1 MTRSN
6 VICQSPIVD
15 SKPKTLAQKGGIM
28 IDAKGKAESTA
39 TEVACVCKLETNITN
54 LNAAK
59 FKGSLGPGTGPTA

>member
-1 MTRSN
+1 
-6 VICQSPIVD
+6 
-15 SKPKTLAQKGGIM
+15 M

-54 LNAAK
+54 LKAAK